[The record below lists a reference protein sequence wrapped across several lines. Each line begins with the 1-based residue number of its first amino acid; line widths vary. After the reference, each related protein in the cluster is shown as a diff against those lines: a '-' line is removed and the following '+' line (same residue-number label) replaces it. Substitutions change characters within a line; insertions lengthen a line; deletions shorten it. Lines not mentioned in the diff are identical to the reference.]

1 MNNFLSITNIIR
13 GRKLNYHDFEKPPS
27 ISEKIYSMEI
37 YTNKKMTNREF
48 LAEAKENCFDLAST
62 QFTSFKG

>member
-1 MNNFLSITNIIR
+1 MNNYLSITNIIR
-13 GRKLNYHDFEKPPS
+13 GKKLNYYDSDKPPS
-27 ISEKIYSMEI
+27 ISEKFYIMEI